1 MVSVPR
7 LSEAGLGVTSQW
19 RDSSEASLKP
29 GAVPDPER
37 WKHLSWDWEGAI
49 RIWAQLPA
57 SPPDIKA
64 HLFSFASASIFQRA
78 TNSTFSLLLRPAV
91 CCSPFW
97 WFYFVYSAGKTGE
110 SQVCLE
116 TAGNVQLHSAIAPP
130 PGKLWSEI
138 RRNQT
143 LCGKARGKRKNAV
156 WLPMIWGTESISC
169 FDMQKQKKGIKKSL
183 PSKEC
188 LFAVGLYFFLT
199 GDLWL
204 EFLCSVRPNSR
215 TLWKPISWSWYEQGF
230 RWGLTL
236 CCFIQSSVAAI
247 MLEISIALHST
258 AHAQAKQSINSC
270 SVCCISISK
279 AFYVKKL
286 NISSCLQVN
295 M

>member
-1 MVSVPR
+1 MVLFCIFCWENR
-7 LSEAGLGVTSQW
+7 W
-19 RDSSEASLKP
+19 KP
-29 GAVPDPER
+29 GVPGDCWQR
-37 WKHLSWDWEGAI
+37 
-49 RIWAQLPA
+49 PA
-57 SPPDIKA
+57 S
-64 HLFSFASASIFQRA
+64 FSH
-78 TNSTFSLLLRPAV
+78 
-91 CCSPFW
+91 CSPTW
-97 WFYFVYSAGKTGE
+97 KALKWNQKKSNIMWE
-110 SQVCLE
+110 SKE
-116 TAGNVQLHSAIAPP
+116 E
-130 PGKLWSEI
+130 K
-138 RRNQT
+138 
-143 LCGKARGKRKNAV
+143 KKAV

-215 TLWKPISWSWYEQGF
+215 TLWKPGSWRWYEQGF

-236 CCFIQSSVAAI
+236 CCYIQSSVAAI

>member
-37 WKHLSWDWEGAI
+37 WKHPSWDWEGAI

-116 TAGNVQLHSAIAPP
+116 TAGNVQIHSAIAPP

-143 LCGKARGKRKNAV
+143 LCGKARGKRKKRSLASYDMGNWIHLLFWYAETKEGDKKITSKQGMFVCCWVVFFSWQEIYDWNFSAV
-156 WLPMIWGTESISC
+156 WDQTPGLFESPAAGD
-169 FDMQKQKKGIKKSL
+169 DMNKGLDEAS
-183 PSKEC
+183 PY
-188 LFAVGLYFFLT
+188 AVIFNPA
-199 GDLWL
+199 W
-204 EFLCSVRPNSR
+204 
-215 TLWKPISWSWYEQGF
+215 Q
-230 RWGLTL
+230 
-236 CCFIQSSVAAI
+236 Q
-247 MLEISIALHST
+247 
-258 AHAQAKQSINSC
+258 
-270 SVCCISISK
+270 
-279 AFYVKKL
+279 
-286 NISSCLQVN
+286 
-295 M
+295 

>member
-78 TNSTFSLLLRPAV
+78 TNSTFSLLLRSAV

-138 RRNQT
+138 KEIKHHV
-143 LCGKARGKRKNAV
+143 GKQGGEDTV
-156 WLPMIWGTESISC
+156 WLPMTWGSKSISC
-169 FDMQKQKKGIKKSL
+169 FDMQKQKKGKKIPCL
-183 PSKEC
+183 EVI

-215 TLWKPISWSWYEQGF
+215 TLWKPSSWRWYEQGF

-236 CCFIQSSVAAI
+236 CCYIQSSVAAI

-286 NISSCLQVN
+286 NISSCLQVY